1 MDPLGLG
8 LENYDAV
15 GTYRTMEG
23 TVPVDATGNLSDG
36 TPFNGAK
43 ELSTALAKDPRFTPC
58 MTSKFMTYAI
68 GRLMDQKDDVDWAN
82 YLAQQAQVANGSLGS
97 VVRTVLTSE
106 AFRSRQPL

>member
-15 GTYRTMEG
+15 GSYRTMEG
-23 TVPVDATGNLSDG
+23 TVPVDASGMLNDG

-43 ELSTALAKDPRFTPC
+43 ELATALVKDPRFTPC
-58 MTSKFMTYAI
+58 LTQKFMTYAI
-68 GRLMDQKDDVDWAN
+68 GRLMNQKDDVDWAN
-82 YLAQQAQVANGSLGS
+82 YLAQQAQAASGSLGS

-106 AFRSRQPL
+106 AFRSRQAL